1 MKYFVNRFTN
11 NLSNKEKIKMKTMIE
26 HGVICGKDYAVENNL
41 DIHKFNDLL
50 KIALF
55 LGLMY
60 NVLSD
65 MEDVDDVDE
74 KEDEDEISD
83 ELAGAKK
90 YFQKYLD
97 THDSQFHNMAGD
109 ELNHALIL
117 IRKENSK
124 LLGHE
129 RKNKLKHYED
139 VASQIADLLAR

>member
-1 MKYFVNRFTN
+1 
-11 NLSNKEKIKMKTMIE
+11 
-26 HGVICGKDYAVENNL
+26 
-41 DIHKFNDLL
+41 
-50 KIALF
+50 
-55 LGLMY
+55 
-60 NVLSD
+60 
-65 MEDVDDVDE
+65 MEDADDGDE
-74 KEDEDEISD
+74 KEDEDDISY

-97 THDSQFHNMAGD
+97 THDSQFHKMAGD

-124 LLGHE
+124 LLGQE

>member
-1 MKYFVNRFTN
+1 MEKKAELLEDFKRH
-11 NLSNKEKIKMKTMIE
+11 LSKINFDNYNPNSHEFKT
-26 HGVICGKDYAVENNL
+26 
-41 DIHKFNDLL
+41 
-50 KIALF
+50 ALF

-65 MEDVDDVDE
+65 MEDVDDGDE
-74 KEDEDEISD
+74 KEDEDDISY

-97 THDSQFHNMAGD
+97 THDSQFHKMAGD

-124 LLGHE
+124 LLGQE